1 MKTVTFRIPG
11 VLKGH
16 VAEEARARG
25 MSQTRFVREA
35 LEREVIR
42 SARRR
47 HALVGVGAGAE
58 AIDLTKEE
66 DD

>member
-1 MKTVTFRIPG
+1 MKTVTFRIPD
-11 VLKGH
+11 VLRGQ
-16 VAEEARARG
+16 VTEEAKARG
-25 MSQTRFVREA
+25 MSKTRFVREA

-47 HALVGVGAGAE
+47 HALVGVGMAG

>member
-1 MKTVTFRIPG
+1 MTFRIPD

-16 VAEEARARG
+16 VSEESRARG
-25 MSQTRFVREA
+25 MPITRFVIEA

-47 HALVGVGAGAE
+47 HALVGVSLD

-66 DD
+66 D

>member
-1 MKTVTFRIPG
+1 VKTVTFRITDA
-11 VLKGH
+11 LKDLLS
-16 VAEEARARG
+16 EEARARG
-25 MSQTRFVREA
+25 MPITRFVCEA

-47 HALVGVGAGAE
+47 HALVGAGVQ
-58 AIDLTKEE
+58 AIDLTSEE